1 MGATERLFTDAPL
14 QPPAATNCSRDAEFV
29 PLGSIPDNYHNVW
42 QAIGA
47 RSSYLVWSHVWSG
60 NDIRVQSF
68 HWSAESGITAIDVLD
83 DEVGHAPGGAAPVD
97 VDLYITQVS
106 ADGSAVLGSRSEDDV
121 FVGGFRWT
129 LAGRQQRLDF
139 DPSASSRDG
148 SVVVGFR
155 AAELVRWTEATGTQ
169 PLGGVTTPVAAGM
182 LRVSAGGEVIAGV
195 DARGHL
201 FHWTEA
207 TGSTDLGELSPGRT
221 YTRLQ
226 FIDDRGDVLA
236 GLADDH
242 TIGRAHLFRW
252 TPVGG
257 LQDLEE
263 LTGATGGSLHV
274 SADTR
279 VAVADVRMEDS
290 GLTHVLRWTAL
301 DGGGTGLQDLTPGP
315 ESANVSFVSP
325 DADVVIGSVK
335 QPIALGFRWSAATG
349 VESLLLS
356 AIPSASVGARGNLV
370 IGDPRT
376 GPPLLTFG
384 DPAARG
390 PLFDLIPP
398 GFVPAGWSEPRLEG
412 ISDDGGLLVGSA
424 LNPEGQRESWLLRA
438 RGCEP

>member
-1 MGATERLFTDAPL
+1 MEPESGTPSGAAESLPTAAPL
-14 QPPAATNCSRDAEFV
+14 QPPAATNCSREAEFV

-47 RSSYLVWSHVWSG
+47 ASTYVVWSHEWSG
-60 NDIRVQSF
+60 NDTRVQSF
-68 HWSAESGITAIDVLD
+68 HWSAESGITAIDELD
-83 DEVGHAPGGAAPVD
+83 DEVEHPPGGALPVD

-106 ADGSAVLGSRSEDDV
+106 ADGSAVLGSRAEDDV

-129 LAGRQQRLDF
+129 LAGQQQRLDF
-139 DPSASSRDG
+139 DPSAASRDG

-169 PLGGVTTPVAAGM
+169 PLSGVSTPVAAGM

-195 DARGHL
+195 DAGGHL
-201 FHWTEA
+201 FRWTEA
-207 TGSTDLGELSPGRT
+207 TGSIDLGELSPGSA

-252 TPVGG
+252 TGVGG
-257 LQDLEE
+257 LQELEE

-290 GLTHVLRWTAL
+290 ALTHVLRWTAL
-301 DGGGTGLQDLTPGP
+301 DGGVPGCKI
-315 ESANVSFVSP
+315 S
-325 DADVVIGSVK
+325 
-335 QPIALGFRWSAATG
+335 R
-349 VESLLLS
+349 
-356 AIPSASVGARGNLV
+356 
-370 IGDPRT
+370 
-376 GPPLLTFG
+376 
-384 DPAARG
+384 PA
-390 PLFDLIPP
+390 P
-398 GFVPAGWSEPRLEG
+398 
-412 ISDDGGLLVGSA
+412 
-424 LNPEGQRESWLLRA
+424 RA
-438 RGCEP
+438 RMSRL